1 MTSIETMTKTTFA
14 EYAANAEARQ
24 DIAAKILAHSFE
36 LCEVLRANY
45 IDYSIKQ
52 HERSIDYADAGDV
65 NSVRYH
71 EACIDKLNKGISDY
85 DFTID
90 SGRKYHK
97 VIMNACGN
105 KSVHAF
111 IDKKTGEV
119 YKAASWKAPAKGV
132 RFNLLIINSREECF
146 QRADWAGSYL
156 YVR

>member
-36 LCEVLRANY
+36 LCEVLRTNY

>member
-1 MTSIETMTKTTFA
+1 MSNIETMTKTTFA
-14 EYAANAEARQ
+14 EYAAAAEARQ

-36 LCEVLRANY
+36 LCEALRANF

-90 SGRKYHK
+90 TGRKYHK
-97 VIMNACGN
+97 VIMNAHGN
-105 KSVHAF
+105 RSVHAF

-156 YVR
+156 YLR

>member
-1 MTSIETMTKTTFA
+1 MTKTTFA

-24 DIAAKILAHSFE
+24 DIATKILAHSFE
-36 LCEVLRANY
+36 LCEVLRANF
-45 IDYSIKQ
+45 IDYSIRQ

-85 DFTID
+85 DFIID
-90 SGRKYHK
+90 TGRKYHK
-97 VIMNACGN
+97 VIMNAHGN